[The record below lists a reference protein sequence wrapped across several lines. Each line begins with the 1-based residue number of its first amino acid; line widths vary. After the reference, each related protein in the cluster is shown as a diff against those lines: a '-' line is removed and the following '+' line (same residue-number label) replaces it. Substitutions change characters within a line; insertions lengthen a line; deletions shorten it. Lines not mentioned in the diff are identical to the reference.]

1 MNREDLEKVMY
12 MLLENTPE
20 KITSKDVSIIF
31 ANFMVY
37 KGMANYWPDI
47 ENVVEEVMIEHLIKQ
62 SMTLMVEKNEDLAIK
77 DANNFLE
84 KICNG
89 AG

>member
-37 KGMANYWPDI
+37 KGMANHWPDI
-47 ENVVEEVMIEHLIKQ
+47 ENVVEEVMVEHLIKQ
-62 SMTLMVEKNEDLAIK
+62 SMALMVEKDEDLAIE